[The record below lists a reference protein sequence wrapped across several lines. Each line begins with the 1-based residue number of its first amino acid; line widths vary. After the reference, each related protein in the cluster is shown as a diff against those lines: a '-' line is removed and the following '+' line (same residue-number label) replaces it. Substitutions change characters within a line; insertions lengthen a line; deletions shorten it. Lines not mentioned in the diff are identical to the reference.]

1 MDAFTSMGSWFSQQH
16 LDEQSQAAVA
26 RRFGEVQG
34 DRGPGEYR
42 PGSISNY
49 ENGQLLVDTDFNW
62 LTRNYTTLCWC
73 HQGALFCLMV
83 AFPGVFD
90 QKSVEFT

>member
-1 MDAFTSMGSWFSQQH
+1 MGSWFSRCVVFTQQH

-62 LTRNYTTLCWC
+62 LTRNYTTLWW
-73 HQGALFCLMV
+73 HQGALFC
-83 AFPGVFD
+83 PW
-90 QKSVEFT
+90 